1 METNNLVLIEQFCA
15 CHNIE
20 FSFIN
25 SLQEFGL
32 IEIVIVD
39 ESKYLPFEHLPK
51 VEKMVRLHY
60 DLNINMEGIDAISG
74 LLKRINDLQHKLIS
88 AQNKLRLYEED

>member
-1 METNNLVLIEQFCA
+1 MEKTNLVLIEQFCTY
-15 CHNIE
+15 HNIE

-32 IEIVIVD
+32 IEIVMVD
-39 ESKYLPFEHLPK
+39 DSRYLPFEQLPE

-74 LLKRINDLQHKLIS
+74 LLQRINDLQQQLIS
-88 AQNKLRLYEED
+88 AQNKLRLYEEE